1 MRSSRPSESP
11 GNATPD
17 RAATYP
23 EMDDNG
29 RRFRIVPN
37 TGPGGGPY
45 IRDYEPHATPS
56 TMRLALRADGTT
68 TGSRPRMADA
78 RATSNRGTRVLA
90 AYRATRDLT
99 LGEASAI
106 EHAMLRAAVI
116 TQRKLDERK
125 AAS

>member
-90 AYRATRDLT
+90 AY